1 MEGNLIEVESNYVD
15 TIYMPNDAIKNIH
28 DKVVAEVKRQNAD
41 TYDTFSIVNKY
52 ELNSIDEIEEFESE
66 NLSSLPKGYV
76 FEDNKDSIS
85 NVIVPMNNMKD
96 LSNIIVYSSVI
107 ASIIIIGLIM
117 VLFCKER
124 KKEMGIYLAL
134 GEKKINIAMQLL
146 IETLIVSIIA
156 ITLSIFT
163 GNILAKNVSNKM
175 LQNQIVEQN
184 NKIENQNNYN
194 SYDLID
200 EDEIMDNYTVTL
212 GINTILMIYI
222 ISIISI
228 SLSTILPI
236 YYTLKLNPRK
246 ILM

>member
-1 MEGNLIEVESNYVD
+1 MI
-15 TIYMPNDAIKNIH
+15 
-28 DKVVAEVKRQNAD
+28 
-41 TYDTFSIVNKY
+41 
-52 ELNSIDEIEEFESE
+52 
-66 NLSSLPKGYV
+66 
-76 FEDNKDSIS
+76 
-85 NVIVPMNNMKD
+85 
-96 LSNIIVYSSVI
+96 
-107 ASIIIIGLIM
+107 
-117 VLFCKER
+117 LFCKER
-124 KKEMGIYLAL
+124 KNEMGIYLAL
-134 GEKKINIAMQLL
+134 GEKKINIALQLL